1 MKKLGAVLSP
11 VTLSLLHRTK
21 IKEKLYSLTFNIE
34 QPPFS
39 PSPSPPI
46 FYKKCFVWGC
56 KVGEIFQ
63 LLTNKAVYIHV
74 MFGLYTFKFG
84 TLGLLKTVET
94 QVEFTVKYLLASG
107 C

>member
-11 VTLSLLHRTK
+11 VTLSLLHRIK

-39 PSPSPPI
+39 PSPPPSI

-56 KVGEIFQ
+56 KVGEISQ
-63 LLTNKAVYIHV
+63 LLTNKAVYIHAV
-74 MFGLYTFKFG
+74 SDTHL
-84 TLGLLKTVET
+84 TLPTILLV
-94 QVEFTVKYLLASG
+94 
-107 C
+107 